1 MPPFTSLCLNQ
12 SPFACGSVGAIAQ
25 TGLVI
30 WVQAGTWCTQAA
42 RVAIWASI
50 RSMRFLVNNN
60 KQNAVVVV
68 VYVVNIRGSGRRL
81 NKEDWT

>member
-30 WVQAGTWCTQAA
+30 WVQPGTWCSQAA
-42 RVAIWASI
+42 GAHRHLVLAVQIAQVVLESRHQLVAKSGLTL
-50 RSMRFLVNNN
+50 LVL
-60 KQNAVVVV
+60 VVLK
-68 VYVVNIRGSGRRL
+68 YL
-81 NKEDWT
+81 